1 MTTSHRLWICAVAAC
16 AAAPLAAQ
24 APAREAP
31 YAALAELPDWTGWWG
46 PDRMIGD
53 ELRSQPAPIK
63 PGLVVPA
70 AEPPPLRGCRPPTFT
85 GSNGGRLEAVEF
97 LFTPGRVTLTNE
109 GGLVRRIYTDGRT
122 APADAEPTNTGI
134 SIGHWEGQA
143 LVVETT
149 HINPRLR
156 YPLPGPRWP
165 ALGANARVT
174 ERIVLKDPSTL
185 EFEVVTYAPDI
196 LTEPDRRTRVYTR
209 LPKTLPTEVTAC
221 TEFDRSIDPSS
232 GEQRFELTPPAD
244 LPPPP
249 PR

>member
-1 MTTSHRLWICAVAAC
+1 VTSLLRLPICVVAAC
-16 AAAPLAAQ
+16 AAAPVAGQ
-24 APAREAP
+24 APTREAA

-63 PGLVVPA
+63 PGLVG
-70 AEPPPLRGCRPPTFT
+70 PPGERPRGCRPDTFT
-85 GSNGGRLEAVEF
+85 GSMSGRLEAVEF

-122 APADAEPTNTGI
+122 VPADADPTDTGI
-134 SIGHWEGQA
+134 SIGHWEGQT

-149 HINPRLR
+149 HINPSLR

-165 ALGANARVT
+165 AIGANARVT
-174 ERIVLKDPSTL
+174 ERIVFKDANTL

-196 LTEPDRRTRVYTR
+196 LTEPDRRTRLYTR
-209 LPKTLPTEVTAC
+209 LAKTLPTEVTAC
-221 TEFDRSIDPSS
+221 TEFDRAIEPSS
-232 GEQRFELTPPAD
+232 GQQRFDLTPPAD

>member
-1 MTTSHRLWICAVAAC
+1 VTSLQRFWISVVAAC
-16 AAAPLAAQ
+16 AAAPVAGQ
-24 APAREAP
+24 APTREA
-31 YAALAELPDWTGWWG
+31 AFASLAELPDWTGWWG
-46 PDRMIGD
+46 PERMIGD

-63 PGLVVPA
+63 PGLVGPSA
-70 AEPPPLRGCRPPTFT
+70 APPQRSCRPDTFT
-85 GSNGGRLEAVEF
+85 GSMGGRLEAVEF

-109 GGLVRRIYTDGRT
+109 AGLVRRIYTDDRT
-122 APADAEPTNTGI
+122 SPADAEPTNTGL

-149 HINPRLR
+149 HINPSLR

-165 ALGANARVT
+165 AIGANARVT
-174 ERIVLKDPSTL
+174 ERIVLKDSSTL

-196 LTEPDRRTRVYTR
+196 LTEPDRRTRLYTR
-209 LPKTLPTEVTAC
+209 LPKTLPTEVTFC

-232 GEQRFELTPPAD
+232 GQQRFDLTLPAD